1 MSTPPARAARG
12 FFLEHHS
19 LSLGCVGLPILM
31 LRPLTHAPIGR
42 TLVHFSLPLWGGYVL
57 QSLNTSVNAF
67 WIGRHLGEAALSAAV
82 HANNLLFVLIALVF
96 GISQA
101 TNLLVARAV
110 GANRWALARRIT
122 GTSASLFLCF
132 SLLIAALG
140 WPLAA
145 PLLHML
151 GAEPATAALAVDYLR
166 ILFLALPPMLLLIF
180 VAAVLRGT
188 GDSRTPF
195 LVLLA
200 VALGDAALNPLFIF
214 GTGPLPGMGMAG
226 SALAT
231 LVANSVGLL
240 GLLAWLHWQRLPL
253 WIGWRQ
259 RRHLWPKPAL
269 LRCLLTKGLPMGLQM
284 LVVSLSLMLMLSL
297 VNAYGTQTSAAYSA
311 ALQLWAYV
319 QMPAIAVASACSTI
333 AAQNLGAG
341 HWSRVAR
348 TARTGV
354 ALQLLLTGACAALVL
369 VFERPVLALFLP
381 EGSAALEPARHLNRI
396 VLGSFM
402 LLGVSNVLAGVMR
415 STGAV
420 LVPLAIMVAALWWVR
435 LPLAWGLQPILGIDA
450 LWWSFPL
457 SALASMLLSLAYY
470 CWGSWHQAHL
480 LDPATASH

>member
-1 MSTPPARAARG
+1 
-12 FFLEHHS
+12 
-19 LSLGCVGLPILM
+19 M
-31 LRPLTHAPIGR
+31 LRPLTQAPIGR
-42 TLVHFSLPLWGGYVL
+42 TLLHFSLPLWGGYVL

-110 GANRWALARRIT
+110 GANHWALARRIT
-122 GTSASLFLCF
+122 GTSASLFLGT
-132 SLLIAALG
+132 SLIMAALG
-140 WPLAA
+140 WPLAT
-145 PLLHML
+145 PLLYLL
-151 GAEPATAALAVDYLR
+151 GAEPATAALATDYLR
-166 ILFLALPPMLLLIF
+166 MLFLAVPPMLLLIF

-231 LVANSVGLL
+231 LVANSL
-240 GLLAWLHWQRLPL
+240 GLLCLLTRLRRKKMPL
-253 WIGWRQ
+253 WIGWHQ
-259 RRHLWPKPAL
+259 RRNLWPDPAL

-284 LVVSLSLMLMLSL
+284 LVVSLSLVLMLSL
-297 VNAYGTQTSAAYSA
+297 VNTHGAQTSAAYSA

-341 HWSRVAR
+341 HWSRVTR
-348 TARTGV
+348 TAHTGM
-354 ALQLLLTGACAALVL
+354 AFQLLLTGACVALVL
-369 VFERPVLALFLP
+369 AFERPVLALFLP
-381 EGSAALEPARHLNRI
+381 QGSAALEPALHINRI

-402 LLGVSNVLAGVMR
+402 LLGVSNVLAGVVR

-420 LVPLAIMVAALWWVR
+420 LVPLAIMVAALWCVR
-435 LPLAWGLQPILGIDA
+435 LPLAWGLQPLLGIDA

-470 CWGSWHQAHL
+470 RWGSWRQARL
-480 LDPATASH
+480 LDAATASH